1 MASMTRDDRLREA
14 HQELTFAKA
23 YRETLYSLKNQPPGN
38 DLWKDEHAAAV
49 PEVLAEA
56 SRQVIRLE
64 AEIKVLEGM
73 GSGAQVPSR
82 RP

>member
-1 MASMTRDDRLREA
+1 MASMTRDERLEEV

-23 YRETLYSLKNQPPGN
+23 YRDTLYSRSLQPPGN
-38 DLWKDEHAAAV
+38 DPWKDDEAV
-49 PEVLAEA
+49 AIPEVLAEA

-64 AEIKVLEGM
+64 AEVKVLEGM
-73 GSGAQVPSR
+73 GQGAQVPSR